1 MEWYPWLNAPYRQL
15 VDGYQEGRGH
25 HAVLLHALPGMGR
38 EALVYALARRQ
49 LCQRPDGMKSC
60 GECQSCQLM
69 KAGTHPDWY
78 ALAPEKGKQ
87 SLGIDAVREVLE
99 SVYQRSRQGGAKL
112 VWIDNSEQLTE
123 AAANALLKTLEEPP
137 EATYFLLGCHEPAR
151 LLATLRSRCFT
162 LYLPSPDEAQS
173 IAWLNKRH
181 PHEALALQ
189 TALRLQMGAPLAAE
203 QLLQTEVWQQRSAL
217 CQGLT
222 NAVASRT
229 FLSLLP
235 LLNHDN
241 AAQRI
246 HWLTSLLLDALKL
259 QRGAQ
264 HAVVNLDQGELIQ
277 HLAGALTPADV
288 DAVLQR
294 WLQCRHRLL
303 SVVGVNRELLLSDLL
318 LEWEQA
324 SLGAIHPFS
333 VL

>member
-15 VDGYQEGRGH
+15 IEGYQKGRGH

-60 GECQSCQLM
+60 GECPACQLM

-78 ALAPEKGKQ
+78 ALSPEKGKQ
-87 SLGIDAVREVLE
+87 ALGIDAVRDVVDSL
-99 SVYQRSRQGGAKL
+99 YQRSHQGGAKL
-112 VWIDNSEQLTE
+112 VWIEKSEQLTE

-137 EATYFLLGCHEPAR
+137 QATYFLLGCHEPSR

-162 LYLPSPDEAQS
+162 LYLSTPEETQS
-173 IAWLNKRH
+173 AAWLNKRH
-181 PHEALALQ
+181 PHEAVSLQ
-189 TALRLQMGAPLAAE
+189 TALRLQAGAPLAAE
-203 QLLQTEVWQQRSAL
+203 QLLQPEVWQQRTAL
-217 CQGLT
+217 CQGLAT
-222 NAVASRT
+222 AIPSRAFFT
-229 FLSLLP
+229 LLP

-246 HWLTSLLLDALKL
+246 HWLTTLLLDALKL

-264 HAVVNLDQGELIQ
+264 QALVNLDQTALIHTLANAFSPAEL
-277 HLAGALTPADV
+277 DS
-288 DAVLQR
+288 VLQR

-303 SVVGVNRELLLSDLL
+303 SVVGVNRELLVSDLL
-318 LEWEQA
+318 LEWEHA
-324 SLGAIHPFS
+324 PHSAAHPFS
-333 VL
+333 V